1 MDYETPDGSQF
12 SLQEVFA
19 PSNNNGTSSPIF
31 QYTSITALVNGSAF
45 AGRSPQRMHDVD
57 EIELLNLLRPVPLE
71 NINPLIPDAFTQ
83 VPLDA
88 VTHDAHY
95 LKAPSFMYEDS
106 QPGHTF
112 VADCLLNEATV
123 LEKLRG
129 HPHPNIAQY
138 FGCVVREGRITQI
151 CLKRYQCSLADYAE
165 RPLSL
170 QQRREIFEGVEAA
183 VKHLHG
189 LGLAHNDICPH
200 NVCVDSDG
208 RPVIIDFDS
217 CLPFGEALLKGV
229 AADAY
234 GGHHVSSAENDLQGL
249 DDFKYFLDSLDED
262 NDIRQE

>member
-19 PSNNNGTSSPIF
+19 DSDGTSSPIF
-31 QYTSITALVNGSAF
+31 QYTSVTALVNGSAF
-45 AGRSPQRMHDVD
+45 AGQSQDRMEDVD
-57 EIELLNLLRPVPLE
+57 EFEVLNLLRPVPLE

-112 VADCLLNEATV
+112 VAECLLNEATV

-129 HPHPNIAQY
+129 HPHPNIAQF
-138 FGCVVREGRITQI
+138 FGCVVRDGRITQI
-151 CLKRYQCSLADYAE
+151 CLKRYQSSLADYAS
-165 RPLSL
+165 RPLSQ
-170 QQRREIFEGVEAA
+170 QQRQEIFAGVEAA
-183 VKHLHG
+183 VKHLHS

-200 NVCVDSDG
+200 NVCIDADG

-217 CLPFGEALLKGV
+217 CLPFGERLLKGV

-234 GGHHVSSAENDLQGL
+234 GGHQVSSAENDLQGL

-262 NDIRQE
+262 DDSRYG